1 MEKERLQN
9 TEVSCSAS
17 ITMEER
23 GIRCN
28 KWPNNITEQ
37 GKWHGLRTPKKESN
51 GYIQTYERSNML
63 RAYESQRGM
72 PIENDRQPP
81 FLYGKCIF
89 PSSISIDAHS
99 QFRLHIS
106 QCDYI
111 IETESLLSLSLSR
124 GILLFIFPVKG
135 TTNSQNARCFRAIFQ
150 SHDTIQIALPGDV
163 LEISTENTPKNTSK
177 PIGNSGNSRP

>member
-111 IETESLLSLSLSR
+111 IETESLLSLSLVVFCYS
-124 GILLFIFPVKG
+124 F
-135 TTNSQNARCFRAIFQ
+135 SQLRAPQTHKTPGVFGPFFRAM
-150 SHDTIQIALPGDV
+150 TL
-163 LEISTENTPKNTSK
+163 SK
-177 PIGNSGNSRP
+177 

>member
-1 MEKERLQN
+1 MVHFRLYAIYKGSKLKNHKVKWQDHSFAP
-9 TEVSCSAS
+9 VMKVLYRWWKRSAFR
-17 ITMEER
+17 TQKFHVP
-23 GIRCN
+23 

-37 GKWHGLRTPKKESN
+37 GKWHGLRTSKKESN

-111 IETESLLSLSLSR
+111 IETESLLSLSLS
-124 GILLFIFPVKG
+124 LVVFCYSF
-135 TTNSQNARCFRAIFQ
+135 SQLRAPQTHKTPGLSGPFFRAM
-150 SHDTIQIALPGDV
+150 TL
-163 LEISTENTPKNTSK
+163 SK
-177 PIGNSGNSRP
+177 